1 MVSTRIGSLSLIT
14 DTLRDV
20 SASQTKLSAL
30 QNQISSGYKS
40 QNFAGLD
47 GSVEQF
53 TQIDSQLSRAKQFNT
68 NNQLNISKLQ
78 TADQALSKV
87 TDIADKIKNIIVG
100 ANSATIAT
108 SNASQAINDLLKSF
122 ASELNVSFNGSY
134 IFGGTDTSNP
144 PVPTTQASNAI
155 LGVADD
161 VYYAGSKQDST
172 LRIDDR
178 TDVDFPVRADDPAF
192 QKIYAAAKWAINAAI
207 AKDTAQMSKAQQL
220 IQDGQ
225 KDLIASRSRIGST
238 VVNIQATDDR
248 LKQLSTYWTQLSDGL
263 SKTDLVAAS
272 TEVSGYQAILQAT
285 FQVYAR
291 LSQLRLSDYLK

>member
-20 SASQTKLSAL
+20 NSSQTKLSAL

-40 QNFAGLD
+40 QTFAGLD

-53 TQIDSQLSRAKQFNT
+53 TQIDAQLSRTRQFND
-68 NNQLNISKLQ
+68 NNRLNISKLQ
-78 TADQALSKV
+78 TADEALSKV
-87 TDIADKIKNIIVG
+87 TDITDKIKNIIVG

-108 SNASQAINDLLKSF
+108 SNIQQAISDLLKSF

-134 IFGGTDTSNP
+134 LFGGTDSLNP
-144 PVPTTQASNAI
+144 PVPTTNASNAV

-178 TDVDFPVRADDPAF
+178 TDVSFPVRADDPAF
-192 QKIYAAAKWAINAAI
+192 QKIYAAAKWAISAAI

-225 KDLIASRSRIGST
+225 KDLIAARSKIGST
-238 VVNIQATDDR
+238 VINIQTTDDR
-248 LKQLSTYWTQLSDGL
+248 LKQLSTYWKQLSDEL

>member
-20 SASQTKLSAL
+20 SSSQTKLSAL

-40 QNFAGLD
+40 QNFVGLD

-53 TQIDSQLSRAKQFNT
+53 TQIDGQLSRAKQFND
-68 NNQLNISKLQ
+68 NNRLNISKLQ
-78 TADQALSKV
+78 TADEALSKV

-108 SNASQAINDLLKSF
+108 SNISQAIADLLKSF
-122 ASELNVSFNGSY
+122 AGELNVSFNGSY
-134 IFGGTDTSNP
+134 IFGGTDTANA
-144 PVPTTQASNAI
+144 PVPTTGASNAV

-178 TDVDFPVRADDPAF
+178 TDVGFPVRADDSAF
-192 QKIYAAAKWAINAAI
+192 QKIYAAAKWAINAAT
-207 AKDTAQMSKAQQL
+207 AKDTAQMSQAQQL

-225 KDLIASRSRIGST
+225 KDLIAARSKIGST
-238 VVNIQATDDR
+238 VINIQTTDDR
-248 LKQLSTYWTQLSDGL
+248 LKQLTTYWRQLSDEL